1 MKFTN
6 QGLTAS
12 FLKENAGIILSY
24 GEAEDIKPVG
34 VFKVNNLISIE
45 DNKTEIGFK
54 GLDDTVVELINIDEK
69 TKEKIYLPLIKFIE
83 VFPAKIAFLNKNE
96 FNKTLDETVTLKT
109 LDALKR
115 TLSRIN
121 KNIQSYN
128 KDVYKAHYKSLSD
141 LNAIY
146 FNSKGHAMGDNYSIM
161 PFALDEELTKK
172 IIKEKALEIDAP
184 EKSKNNTKDIMYTDQ
199 EPTKIL
205 NGVKIKQNKKTYLL

>member
-6 QGLTAS
+6 QGLTES
-12 FLKENAGIILSY
+12 FLKENVGIILSY

-34 VFKVNNLISIE
+34 VFKVNNLIGIA
-45 DNKTEIGFK
+45 DDKKGIGFR
-54 GLDDTVVELINIDEK
+54 GLDDTVVELINIDEEK
-69 TKEKIYLPLIKFIE
+69 KEKIYLPLIKFIE

-128 KDVYKAHYKSLSD
+128 KDIYNARYKSLSD

-146 FNSKGHAMGDNYSIM
+146 FNSNGDAMGDNYSIM
-161 PFALDEELTKK
+161 PFALEEELIKK
-172 IIKEKALEIDAP
+172 LIKVKTLESDVP
-184 EKSKNNTKDIMYTDQ
+184 ENSKNNNKMYIDK

-205 NGVKIKQNKKTYLL
+205 NNKKTK

>member
-6 QGLTAS
+6 QGLTES
-12 FLKENAGIILSY
+12 FLKENVGIILSY

-34 VFKVNNLISIE
+34 VFKVNNLIGIA
-45 DNKTEIGFK
+45 DDKKEIGFR
-54 GLDDTVVELINIDEK
+54 GLDDTVVELINIDEEK
-69 TKEKIYLPLIKFIE
+69 KEKIYLPLIKFIE

-128 KDVYKAHYKSLSD
+128 KDIYNARYKSLSD

-146 FNSKGHAMGDNYSIM
+146 FNSNGDAMGDNYSIM
-161 PFALDEELTKK
+161 PFALEEELIKK
-172 IIKEKALEIDAP
+172 LIKVKTLESDVS
-184 EKSKNNTKDIMYTDQ
+184 ENSKNNNKMYIDK

-205 NGVKIKQNKKTYLL
+205 NNKKTK

>member
-6 QGLTAS
+6 QGLTES
-12 FLKENAGIILSY
+12 FLKENVGIILSY

-34 VFKVNNLISIE
+34 VFKVNNLIGIA
-45 DNKTEIGFK
+45 DAKKEIGFR
-54 GLDDTVVELINIDEK
+54 GLDDTVVELINIDEEK
-69 TKEKIYLPLIKFIE
+69 KEKIYLPLIKFIE

-128 KDVYKAHYKSLSD
+128 KDIYNARYKSLSD

-146 FNSKGHAMGDNYSIM
+146 FNSNGDAMGDNYSVM
-161 PFALDEELTKK
+161 PFALDEELIKK
-172 IIKEKALEIDAP
+172 LIKVKTLESDVP
-184 EKSKNNTKDIMYTDQ
+184 ENSKNNNIMYIDK

-205 NGVKIKQNKKTYLL
+205 NNKKTK

>member
-6 QGLTAS
+6 QGLTES
-12 FLKENAGIILSY
+12 FLKENVGIILSY

-34 VFKVNNLISIE
+34 VFKVNNLMGIA
-45 DNKTEIGFK
+45 DNKTKIGFR
-54 GLDDTVVELINIDEK
+54 GLDDTVVELINIDEEK
-69 TKEKIYLPLIKFIE
+69 KEKIYLPLIKFIE

-96 FNKTLDETVTLKT
+96 FNKTLDEIVTLKT

-128 KDVYKAHYKSLSD
+128 KDVYKARYKSLSD

-146 FNSKGHAMGDNYSIM
+146 FNSNGDAMGDNYSVM
-161 PFALDEELTKK
+161 PFALDEELIKK
-172 IIKEKALEIDAP
+172 LIKVKTLESDVP
-184 EKSKNNTKDIMYTDQ
+184 ENSKNNNIMYIDK

-205 NGVKIKQNKKTYLL
+205 NNKKTK

>member
-6 QGLTAS
+6 QGLTES
-12 FLKENAGIILSY
+12 FLKENVGIILSY

-34 VFKVNNLISIE
+34 VFKVNNLIGIA
-45 DNKTEIGFK
+45 DDKKEIGFR
-54 GLDDTVVELINIDEK
+54 GLDDTVVELINIDEEK
-69 TKEKIYLPLIKFIE
+69 KEKIYLPLIKFIE

-96 FNKTLDETVTLKT
+96 FNKTLDEIVTLKT

-128 KDVYKAHYKSLSD
+128 KDVYKARYKSLSD

-146 FNSKGHAMGDNYSIM
+146 FNSNGDAMGDNYSVM
-161 PFALDEELTKK
+161 PFALDEELIKK
-172 IIKEKALEIDAP
+172 LIKVKTLESDVP
-184 EKSKNNTKDIMYTDQ
+184 ENSKNNNIMYIDK

-205 NGVKIKQNKKTYLL
+205 NNKKTK

>member
-6 QGLTAS
+6 QGLTES
-12 FLKENAGIILSY
+12 FLKENVGIILSY

-34 VFKVNNLISIE
+34 VFKVNNLIGIA
-45 DNKTEIGFK
+45 DDKKGIGFR
-54 GLDDTVVELINIDEK
+54 GLDDTVVELINIDEEK
-69 TKEKIYLPLIKFIE
+69 KEKIYLPLIKFIE

-128 KDVYKAHYKSLSD
+128 KDIYNARYKSLSN

-146 FNSKGHAMGDNYSIM
+146 FNSNGDAMGDNYSIM
-161 PFALDEELTKK
+161 PFALEEELIEKL
-172 IIKEKALEIDAP
+172 IKVKTLESDVS
-184 EKSKNNTKDIMYTDQ
+184 ENSKNNNKMYIDK

-205 NGVKIKQNKKTYLL
+205 NNKKTK